1 MGQTDRNRSSTGE
14 TSAHPLLLYIA
25 LSLLTVF
32 GILQA
37 EIHRDYLQSAGVT
50 ISGSPADGRFL
61 GP

>member
-1 MGQTDRNRSSTGE
+1 MVQTDRNRSLTGE

-25 LSLLTVF
+25 ISLLTVF

-37 EIHRDYLQSAGVT
+37 EIHRESLQCVGVT
-50 ISGSPADGRFL
+50 ISTQPADGRFL